1 MEHRLHRPGPM
12 TGPKDRA
19 ARTRGFTLVE
29 LLVVIGIIAVM
40 AAVTLPNITGFVQA
54 SRVRSAQDQVASAVQ
69 RARSRAIGLNTQ
81 WGVTFVIES
90 PSVYWV
96 HIEDPEPPVPAQPV
110 QSGRQP
116 LNSAAPNRNLSTRY
130 QLDDNVRFAVAAGE
144 CPAGAAA
151 GNQSAMRF
159 DRYGVRSF
167 PGTAGAPALTAPTGP
182 VALGI
187 LMTTNDADASICLV
201 DIRNGLSRMVTIA
214 RGGRVKKG

>member
-1 MEHRLHRPGPM
+1 MEHSLHRPEPM
-12 TGPKDRA
+12 TGPKHRA

-29 LLVVIGIIAVM
+29 LLVVIGIISVM
-40 AAVTLPNITGFVQA
+40 AAVTLPNISGFVQA

-69 RARSRAIGLNTQ
+69 RARSRAIALNAQ
-81 WGVTFVIES
+81 WGVAFVIES

-96 HIEDPEPPVPAQPV
+96 HIEDPEPPAPAQPP
-110 QSGRQP
+110 QTGRQP

-130 QLDDNVRFAVAAGE
+130 QLDDNVQFAVAAGS
-144 CPAGAAA
+144 CPAGAGA

-159 DRYGVRSF
+159 DRYGTRAF
-167 PGTAGAPALTAPTGP
+167 PGTAGAPILTPPTGP

-201 DIRNGLSRMVTIA
+201 DIRNGLSRLVTIA